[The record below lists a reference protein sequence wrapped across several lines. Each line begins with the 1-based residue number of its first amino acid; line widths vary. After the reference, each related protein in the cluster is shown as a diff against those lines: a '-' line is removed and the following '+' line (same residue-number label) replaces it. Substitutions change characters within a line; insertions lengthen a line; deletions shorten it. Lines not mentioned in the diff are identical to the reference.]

1 MKDVKSIEFIFEN
14 CECFSI
20 DAKYF
25 GELYLTDFRTSIHR
39 VSSNAI
45 LKMNL
50 VDTVVMEIFSE
61 GNGKYNPLGDEDEV
75 NNFFDRLQTYDD
87 ITSISVT
94 YDDDTVEE
102 YYVDYKEAVE
112 DQLGSPNIYQHTYM
126 NNSGDLYI
134 VISKDKD
141 IFDFLDEEVINDN
154 EYMNFAKDMI
164 LGLEEN

>member
-1 MKDVKSIEFIFEN
+1 MRDVKSIGFGFEN
-14 CECFSI
+14 CEYFSI

-25 GELYLTDFRTSIHR
+25 GAFQLTDFCTSIHR
-39 VSSNAI
+39 VASNAI

-61 GNGKYNPLGDEDEV
+61 GNGQYKPFGVGDEV

-112 DQLGSPNIYQHTYM
+112 DQLGSPNVYQHTYM
-126 NNSGDLYI
+126 NKFGDLYI
-134 VISKDKD
+134 IINKDKG
-141 IFDFLDEEVINDN
+141 IFDFFDEEEIND
-154 EYMNFAKDMI
+154 KDNLEFEKTMI
-164 LGLEEN
+164 LD